1 MAVFTPRN
9 SSEILRELLGKLL
22 NRTELSD
29 ISAGSTVFTL
39 MNAVAVELANVE
51 TRLNNIRNGYSLQT
65 AVGTELDARC
75 AELPPGTIFRKK
87 ASFAGGSVLSV
98 SREDATEE
106 LIIPAGSLVQ
116 NGITSAIY
124 QIPQQIIL
132 AVGETQKD
140 NIYII
145 ANAAGSNSN
154 AEIGQITTNINIE
167 GIDTLTNTKSLTTGL
182 DEESDGF
189 LRARALKYVK
199 SLGKSTK
206 DALEYLGESFVSNDG
221 QTVKFSKIFE
231 DISQP
236 AYSELI
242 LDDGNGLLN
251 QETAGNTA
259 SGTIYSDSQR
269 LIYHERPAT
278 APILPG
284 QIGLSNSSGTPKI
297 VTTNDYVSIPERGI
311 IYFNQGFLEQGDTW
325 SITNYNVYKGIIAD
339 LQEEIEGNNNTSQ
352 LTNPGYRAAGTRVR
366 VLPPIVE
373 NLTFTVQ
380 ITPNAGLNLN
390 NTKNTIKNL
399 IVAYINNLPIGEP
412 LIISKL
418 NQVLQNSGLI
428 ITCIIQD
435 NDGGALIDIYPAQL
449 KNVLRT
455 NNNLITVR

>member
-9 SSEILRELLGKLL
+9 SNEILRELLGKLL

-29 ISAGSTVFTL
+29 ISAGSTVFTI
-39 MNAVAVELANVE
+39 MNAVAIELANVE

-75 AELPPGTIFRKK
+75 AELPPGNIFRKK
-87 ASFAGGSVLSV
+87 SSFAAGSVLSV

-106 LIIPAGSLVQ
+106 LIISAGSLIQ

-132 AVGETQKD
+132 AINETQKD
-140 NIYII
+140 DIYIVAI
-145 ANAAGSNSN
+145 SAGSSSN
-154 AEIGQITTNINIE
+154 AEIGQITTNVNIE
-167 GIDTLTNTKSLTTGL
+167 GIDSLINTKSLTTGL

-206 DALEYLGESFVSNDG
+206 DALEYLGESFISNDG
-221 QTVKFSKIFE
+221 QTIKFSKIFE

-251 QETAGNTA
+251 QETIANTA
-259 SGTIYSDSQR
+259 GGTIYSDSQR
-269 LIYHERPAT
+269 LIYHERPAIS
-278 APILPG
+278 PILPN
-284 QIGLSNSSGTPKI
+284 QIGLSDSLGNTKI
-297 VTTNDYVSIPERGI
+297 VTLNDYVSIPERGI
-311 IYFNQGFLEQGDTW
+311 IYFNQGFLKQGDTW
-325 SITNYNVYKGIIAD
+325 SITNYNIYKGIIAD
-339 LQEEIEGNNNTSQ
+339 LQEEIEGTNNTSQ
-352 LTNPGYRAAGTRVR
+352 LANPGYRAAGTRVR

-373 NLTFTVQ
+373 TLTFTVQ
-380 ITPNAGLNLN
+380 ITPNSGLNLN

-435 NDGGALIDIYPAQL
+435 NDGGSLVDIYPAQL

>member
-29 ISAGSTVFTL
+29 ISAGSTVFSL
-39 MNAVAVELANVE
+39 MNSVAVELANVE

-106 LIIPAGSLVQ
+106 LIIPAGSLIQ
-116 NGITSAIY
+116 NATSSALY
-124 QIPQQIIL
+124 QIPQQVIL

-140 NIYII
+140 DIYII
-145 ANAAGSNSN
+145 ANSAGSASN

-167 GIDTLTNTKSLTTGL
+167 GIDSLTNSKSLTTGL

-206 DALEYLGESFVSNDG
+206 DALEYLGESFISNDG
-221 QTVKFSKIFE
+221 QAAKFSRIYE
-231 DISQP
+231 DLKQP
-236 AYSELI
+236 AYTELI
-242 LDDGNGLLN
+242 LDDGNGLIN
-251 QETAGNTA
+251 QETTANTA
-259 SGTIYSDSQR
+259 SGDVYSTSQR

-278 APILPG
+278 EPILPG
-284 QIGLSNSSGTPKI
+284 QLAISDINGNTKI

-311 IYFNQGFLEQGDTW
+311 IFFNQGFLEPGDTW
-325 SITNYNVYKGIIAD
+325 SINNYKIYKGLIAD
-339 LQEEIEGNNNTSQ
+339 LQEEIEGNNNITQ
-352 LTNPGYRAAGTRVR
+352 LANPGYRAAGTRVR
-366 VLPPIVE
+366 VLPPVVE
-373 NLTFTVQ
+373 TLTFTVQ
-380 ITPNAGLNLN
+380 ITPNSGLNLN
-390 NTKNTIKNL
+390 NTKNSIRNL
-399 IVAYINNLPIGEP
+399 IVAYVNNLPIGEP

-418 NQVLQNSGLI
+418 NQILQNSGLI
-428 ITCIIQD
+428 LTCIIQD
-435 NDGGALIDIYPAQL
+435 NDGGALADIYPAEL